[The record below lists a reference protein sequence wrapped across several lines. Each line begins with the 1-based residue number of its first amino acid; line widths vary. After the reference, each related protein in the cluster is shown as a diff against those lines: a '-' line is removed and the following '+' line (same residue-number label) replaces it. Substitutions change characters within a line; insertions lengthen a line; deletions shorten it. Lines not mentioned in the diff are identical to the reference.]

1 MNPIRQRLDAHAQV
15 NRFIK
20 AQAADFG
27 RLYDAARDEIDRRLR
42 NEAVAA
48 AKRGAIPHSARLLAA
63 MEQVYPALEKAYRD
77 KFGKAIPYVA
87 QSAHF
92 MALNDLKLGGKEFDA
107 DRVKLT
113 LEDAYTHVA
122 GMTANMKKKD
132 VAFLRETVAGVER
145 EAAMTG
151 MTSRQVAAEFLTRL
165 ESRPEGFKFVDA
177 GNRVWDS
184 KAYCE
189 MLARTTLLNTSRQEY
204 LNTCAE
210 NGADVVCVTVSGHCC
225 EKCAVWENRLLSISG
240 ATKGLPTVDDAIAE
254 GLFHPNCTHSLSEVD
269 DYTREEEYNPDGTP
283 KTGEEDKNEPK
294 PDPKPIETH
303 EEHLTRRKEQLQ
315 RAYEHRCDEWRKTM
329 LKDGCP
335 KDVADEMVRMYT
347 PEMARLGKPPKMIP
361 TPGRGGFNFGTKEL
375 NFDPNGGHV
384 IDTSRHEFGHWV
396 DCCTRWRH
404 PDSFSTELDR
414 AANADWAILK
424 GKAKTYQDGLQ
435 GYSITGSFWE
445 DVSQRLFGKGILN
458 TDPRERYVLGQY
470 QDMIGSMTKGTYGGG
485 HSKAYYHS
493 RREHVELVANAVAA
507 WQRGDDVFRLEFP
520 EVWRY
525 IDDIMTGR

>member
-1 MNPIRQRLDAHAQV
+1 MARRAANAISRRLADHARA
-15 NRFIK
+15 NRYIK

-27 RLYDAARDEIDRRLR
+27 RLYDAARQEIDKRLR
-42 NEAVAA
+42 KEAVSAA
-48 AKRGAIPHSARLLAA
+48 ARGGIPHSARLLAA
-63 MEQVYPALEKAYRD
+63 IEQVYPRLEAAYRE
-77 KFGKAIPYVA
+77 KFNASIPYVA
-87 QSAHF
+87 QSAHL
-92 MALNDLKLGGKEFDA
+92 MALHDLQLGGGEFDV

-122 GMTANMKKKD
+122 GMTANMRKKD

-189 MLARTTLLNTSRQEY
+189 MLARTMLLNTSRQEY

-283 KTGEEDKNEPK
+283 KTGLNSGEDDHDNATAKTNNAIVNADTSERYGALHDGKSTEFKTITAEEFPHFTKEW
-294 PDPKPIETH
+294 
-303 EEHLTRRKEQLQ
+303 EERIQQNATKEQLDSLGFYTAAAGGAMNRMLRGQ
-315 RAYEHRCDEWRKTM
+315 MDSMVKAWGKEFLQERADKLSSMFDKIKTTEPLTVFRVLRTGEHLPDVGESYIEKGFSSCS
-329 LKDGCP
+329 LKPQVQFGNIVMEIHVP
-335 KDVADEMVRMYT
+335 A
-347 PEMARLGKPPKMIP
+347 GI
-361 TPGRGGFNFGTKEL
+361 RGGYINSASEAEEM
-375 NFDPNGGHV
+375 
-384 IDTSRHEFGHWV
+384 EFLL
-396 DCCTRWRH
+396 DKNTR
-404 PDSFSTELDR
+404 F
-414 AANADWAILK
+414 AILGEK
-424 GKAKTYQDGLQ
+424 QITINDEAKKCF
-435 GYSITGSFWE
+435 I
-445 DVSQRLFGKGILN
+445 
-458 TDPRERYVLGQY
+458 
-470 QDMIGSMTKGTYGGG
+470 
-485 HSKAYYHS
+485 
-493 RREHVELVANAVAA
+493 VEVK
-507 WQRGDDVFRLEFP
+507 R
-520 EVWRY
+520 
-525 IDDIMTGR
+525 